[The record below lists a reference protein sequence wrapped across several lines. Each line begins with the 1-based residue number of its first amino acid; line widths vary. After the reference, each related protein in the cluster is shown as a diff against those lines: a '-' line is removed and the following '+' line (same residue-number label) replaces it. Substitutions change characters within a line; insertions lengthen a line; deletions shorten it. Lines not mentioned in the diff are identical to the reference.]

1 MGGEALGIQDYL
13 VSYVPGLV
21 GRFLE
26 EKPIPDMQGTLFTL
40 QVTIRGE
47 KDLVFGISI
56 KDAREITVHPGGL
69 ESPMLSVTVSEEV
82 MRHIAREAARFVGRK
97 HYDGASEAKG
107 TLQVEMEM
115 PGGWTLPLTLT
126 FNGAEQP
133 QAVLKGQAEVMSRVM
148 AGQLTGPEAFMQGKV
163 KFEGDIVFLMSLAK
177 FL

>member
-56 KDAREITVHPGGL
+56 K
-69 ESPMLSVTVSEEV
+69 
-82 MRHIAREAARFVGRK
+82 
-97 HYDGASEAKG
+97 
-107 TLQVEMEM
+107 EM
-115 PGGWTLPLTLT
+115 P
-126 FNGAEQP
+126 A
-133 QAVLKGQAEVMSRVM
+133 R
-148 AGQLTGPEAFMQGKV
+148 
-163 KFEGDIVFLMSLAK
+163 
-177 FL
+177 